1 MKKIEAVIP
10 SARLDTIRAELER
23 RGVCGSLTV
32 TQVRHGDTHQSSDCA
47 GNSDDSLKEK
57 IKVELIVP
65 DRQIDKVV
73 NVLLRH
79 SSTDCFDRDG
89 HVTLLSVDEILQN
102 FTPIQVPTPTEQ
114 SGHG

>member
-10 SARLDTIRAELER
+10 PARLDTIRAELVR

-32 TQVRHGDTHQSSDCA
+32 TQVRHGETHGSSDSA
-47 GNSDDSLKEK
+47 GSSDDSLKEK
-57 IKVELIVP
+57 IKVELVVP

-79 SSTDCFDRDG
+79 STTDCFERDG

-102 FTPIQVPTPTEQ
+102 FPPLQVPKP
-114 SGHG
+114 S